1 MKIGNDIKSL
11 IEDDVKHLTDA
22 FLTGEISVDSISLAD
37 KFSPELLHK
46 LSADII
52 RYQVEKKIL
61 SSLIPFLG
69 TMKWLTLAEACIYAR
84 CSRNTLINWMESGK
98 IYASKPDGSGTY
110 IIDRQSIDN
119 YFNELRDN
127 ARIHS
132 RELRRA
138 G

>member
-1 MKIGNDIKSL
+1 MKISNDIKAL
-11 IEDDVKHLTDA
+11 IEDDIKHLTQA
-22 FLTGEISVDSISLAD
+22 MLTGELSPVKPLSDY
-37 KFSPELLHK
+37 FSEGEIEQ
-46 LSADII
+46 LSKEII
-52 RYQVEKKIL
+52 RYQFSSKFF
-61 SSLIPFLG
+61 SLILPYIA
-69 TMKWLTLAEACIYAR
+69 TMKWLSLPEACLYTR
-84 CSRNTLINWMESGK
+84 HSRNTLLKWIEDGK

-127 ARIHS
+127 ARIRS

>member
-1 MKIGNDIKSL
+1 MKLSNDIKSI
-11 IEDDVKHLTDA
+11 IEDDVKQLTQA
-22 FLTGEISVDSISLAD
+22 MLTGELSPVKPLSDY
-37 KFSPELLHK
+37 FSEAEIEQ
-46 LSADII
+46 LSKEII
-52 RYQVEKKIL
+52 RYQLEKKMF
-61 SSLIPFLG
+61 SSIFPYLA

-98 IYASKPDGSGTY
+98 IYASKPEGSGTY

-127 ARIHS
+127 AKIRS
-132 RELRRA
+132 RELRRV